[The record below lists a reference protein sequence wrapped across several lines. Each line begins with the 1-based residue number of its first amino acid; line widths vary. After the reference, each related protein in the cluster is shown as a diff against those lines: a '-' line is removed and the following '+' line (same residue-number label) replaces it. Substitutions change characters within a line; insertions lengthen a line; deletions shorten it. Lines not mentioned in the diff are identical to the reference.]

1 MHEKIKK
8 SFDEKW
14 TEKRKLDRWF
24 VEKRMREALELTFQV
39 SEGAQR
45 IRYNVPREM
54 T

>member
-1 MHEKIKK
+1 MREKIKK
-8 SFDEKW
+8 SFDEKG

-24 VEKRMREALELTFQV
+24 AEKRMREALGLTFQV
-39 SEGAQR
+39 SERTQR